1 MFRGHKFNSE
11 RQGRMDLKRTGKLVV
26 SSAFLFILILC
37 AGYTVF
43 HAQAVAPRVIEPPR
57 VSDLNLLMTDLD
69 LRLKHLQARVTGVGF
84 YIATIKKRDNLWKMA
99 RRRGYTVHSILG
111 CNPQME
117 TYDVQVGERV
127 MLPSRGGSL
136 RQIQKGDSWQSIANK
151 YQIDLD
157 ELLKYNGRVNSL
169 KPGEFIFVPGRM
181 PDIDLMNEKIREKYE
196 LRALFV
202 SPLGG
207 RLSSTFGKRRHP
219 VTGKPSFHGGID
231 IAVHE
236 GTWVCAAADGV
247 VTFAG
252 DSGGHYGKAVF
263 ISHQNGYETQYGHL
277 SKIFVREGQRVKAKK
292 LIAKSGS
299 TGRSTGPHLHFTVKH
314 NGKPL
319 DPLKFLW

>member
-1 MFRGHKFNSE
+1 M
-11 RQGRMDLKRTGKLVV
+11 RMGKLIVV
-26 SSAFLFILILC
+26 SVFLYVLILC
-37 AGYTVF
+37 AGFAVF
-43 HAQAVAPRVIEPPR
+43 HAQAIQPRMIEAPQ
-57 VSDLNLLMTDLD
+57 VSDVKLLTQDLG
-69 LRLKHLQARVTGVGF
+69 LRLRHLQSRVTGAGF
-84 YIATIKKRDNLWKMA
+84 FIATIKKRDNLWKMA
-99 RRRGYTVHSILG
+99 RKRGYTVHSILG

-117 TYDVQVGERV
+117 TYNVHVGQHIL
-127 MLPSRGGSL
+127 LPSKGGSL
-136 RQIQKGDSWQSIANK
+136 RQIQKGDTWESVAKK
-151 YQIDLD
+151 YQLETD
-157 ELLKYNGRVNSL
+157 ELERCNGGVKSL

-181 PDIDLMNEKIREKYE
+181 PDIDLMNEKLRERYE

-231 IAVHE
+231 IAVRE
-236 GTWVCAAADGV
+236 GTWVCAAADGI

-263 ISHQNGYETQYGHL
+263 ISHQNGYETEYGHL
-277 SKIFVREGQRVKAKK
+277 SRVSVRPGQRVKARK

-299 TGRSTGPHLHFTVKH
+299 TGRSTGPHLHFTIKK
-314 NGKPL
+314 NGKSI